1 MSDYLSPYPPP
12 RQDRNIMGSPRRKGI
27 NTLGG
32 LAGSVTIMV
41 GVVLVGIYE
50 LNPIFFVLPI
60 SVGLWIQRTIDAKWP
75 WHKQLPRR
83 RNTRQ
88 E

>member
-12 RQDRNIMGSPRRKGI
+12 RQDRNIMGSPRRRGI

-41 GVVLVGIYE
+41 GVVLVGIND
-50 LNPIFFVLPI
+50 LHPLLMVLPI
-60 SVGLWIQRTIDAKWP
+60 SAGLWIQKTIDAKWP
-75 WHKQLPRR
+75 LEKQLPRR
-83 RNTRQ
+83 SNTQQ